1 MSENHPT
8 TQLPEPINKQMT
20 PSETQPASPNLYMAI
35 AQALA
40 NAANNA
46 VNAQQQSYTTMLA
59 ATTMGVEALY
69 TLDSAAPSTGSQQIL
84 QTQTELE
91 EAMKSFLITPS
102 AALLDA
108 SHNSSTTN
116 DFSDSIR
123 LISEAFAASLDKFGE
138 TAYLQMLRIIQLA
151 AIASSLA
158 ALIKTPEQA
167 ENYERVLAIIK
178 NLR

>member
-1 MSENHPT
+1 MSDNHPSS
-8 TQLPEPINKQMT
+8 QLPEPINKQIT
-20 PSETQPASPNLYMAI
+20 PSETHPASPNLYMAI
-35 AQALA
+35 AQAIA

-69 TLDSAAPSTGSQQIL
+69 TLDSAATAASSQQIL

-102 AALLDA
+102 ATLLDA
-108 SHNSSTTN
+108 SHNPSTTN
-116 DFSDSIR
+116 DFADGIR
-123 LISEAFAASLDKFGE
+123 LISEAFAASLDQFGE

-151 AIASSLA
+151 AIASTLA
-158 ALIKTPEQA
+158 ALIKTSEQA
-167 ENYERVLAIIK
+167 ESYERVLAMIK